1 MHEPDIVTGNMNS
14 KKYSSDTSFNH
25 PFKDLK
31 KLVKKKKKNAA
42 FPDTAKSDPV
52 SDEMMF
58 MNAMKEVSEIKEF
71 RDLPL
76 NPKKRASE
84 SCATKPLDM
93 EAVTALEEIINGRR
107 PVRLPD
113 TPEYIE
119 WINKDYKDS
128 IVTRLHNGHYAIQ
141 DCLDLHGVLLED
153 AEVEVDYFLRESLKN
168 RHKCIKI
175 IHGRGLRSAKGPVLK
190 EAVVRLLSR
199 RYRKHIVAFV
209 SARQC
214 DGGLGALYVLLQ

>member
-1 MHEPDIVTGNMNS
+1 MLVGIMNPRKHS
-14 KKYSSDTSFNH
+14 LDSSFYH

-31 KLVKKKKKNAA
+31 KLIKKKKKKAA
-42 FPDTAKSDPV
+42 PPDTAKSVPV
-52 SDEMMF
+52 SDEMTF
-58 MNAMKEVSEIKEF
+58 MNAMKEVTEIREF
-71 RDLPL
+71 RELPL
-76 NPKKRASE
+76 NPKKRESE
-84 SCATKPLDM
+84 SYTARSLDR
-93 EAVTALEEIINGRR
+93 EAVTALEEIVNGKR

-119 WINKDYKDS
+119 WINKDYRDI
-128 IVTRLHNGHYAIQ
+128 IVSRLHKGHYAIQ
-141 DCLDLHGVLLED
+141 DCLDLHGVILED
-153 AEVEVDYFLRESLKN
+153 AEDEVDRFLKESIKN

-190 EAVVRLLSR
+190 EAVIRLLSK